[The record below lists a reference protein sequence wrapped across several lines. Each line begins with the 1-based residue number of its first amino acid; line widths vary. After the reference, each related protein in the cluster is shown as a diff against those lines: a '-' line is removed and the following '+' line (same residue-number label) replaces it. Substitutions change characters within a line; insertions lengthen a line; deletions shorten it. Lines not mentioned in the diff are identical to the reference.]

1 MSLSAI
7 LLRPPEGAGPPPPA
21 PPKPKV
27 AERPEPVRGTP
38 VDAPATRPDLT
49 REARPVEPA
58 APGWAAAAQAAAAPG
73 RVAETRPAPEAPK
86 PEAPPPLVD
95 TLKALRGQSSPVG
108 ALLDRAA

>member
-38 VDAPATRPDLT
+38 VDAPATRPDLAG
-49 REARPVEPA
+49 EARPVEPA
-58 APGWAAAAQAAAAPG
+58 APGWAVAAQAAAAP
-73 RVAETRPAPEAPK
+73 RQMADARQAAEAPK
-86 PEAPPPLVD
+86 AEAPPPMVD

>member
-21 PPKPKV
+21 PPKPRV
-27 AERPEPVRGTP
+27 AERPDPPRGTP
-38 VDAPATRPDLT
+38 ADAPATRPDLAG
-49 REARPVEPA
+49 EAPALEPA
-58 APGWAAAAQAAAAPG
+58 APAWPATAPG

-86 PEAPPPLVD
+86 PDTAPPMAD
-95 TLKALRGQSSPVG
+95 ALKVLRGQSAPVG